1 MELLIFDKTLK
12 SWSICFFVSGKKP
25 KKKNFPEKP
34 LAANAAITELGP
46 GILKIFIFSFNAS
59 FTKTEPGSEMHGVPA
74 SDIRE
79 ITNYKNGMG
88 NQRC

>member
-1 MELLIFDKTLK
+1 MSPEKNRR
-12 SWSICFFVSGKKP
+12 
-25 KKKNFPEKP
+25 KNFPEKP

-79 ITNYKNGMG
+79 IILSDLSKFIIPL
-88 NQRC
+88 RFFFR